1 MVLRV
6 LAPVAVALAL
16 LGSCGGGGSSS
27 SAQSDAN
34 TPKGCRGSGFKP
46 ALPFTHRKIAPA
58 ENEIKSYA
66 AAMKFDGFYGILE
79 FPSST
84 ASVQNKEQARAFLLE
99 HLRYQFD
106 ALGLAPALEFH
117 SELATP
123 KARTYKFTQGG
134 TSAACG
140 SSINLT
146 TIDGKPFKIYALVAD
161 TKTCK
166 AHTEYEQY
174 PPEFVALMPPRGKPE
189 KTKTLIF
196 DPDALTMTRGALARP
211 KDSASFADVI
221 ADNLYLEKDVTASR
235 AGGKLYFANE
245 RLIGVDLNWLQRAPN
260 EALEPDENCQGLQTE
275 FRAKVGGKS
284 FGDQMAFWHINDSMD
299 YLERLGYKI
308 FNGPLLYD
316 ASAQTSV
323 YYPSLKL
330 ILYGVRGSLDA
341 LDASIIRHEFGHA
354 VNYHLV
360 SDFKAG
366 DTGAISEGFA
376 DFWAGAHNLWT
387 QRDAVEPYE
396 LDAMFL
402 FDNHFFLEAGVERRR
417 LDEMVLY
424 NPHKDYPAHLYKGD
438 QINSYPLFQSLKEA
452 VSAYAFRSYD
462 AVRFKQAYDEM
473 ITCVLEGTAGLGY
486 ATKSHQYARSIVETA
501 RRLYPD
507 KPYAKIFEKYYK
519 KNNSLQDPL
528 SLEAP
533 SAYALQKAQLNL
545 KNMSF
550 EPLAVQAEINGEQ
563 RFFTLA
569 RGETKSL
576 DVADMQN
583 LACKAKQDVKVTLSA
598 KASGQIA
605 LRQEQEFR
613 FFKGEPEKM
622 EYNTPQKL
630 KDAQK
635 SKSRLSPDRAGV
647 TSFELDIPGGVI
659 GEFFSVGFDIEHED
673 SSELRVTLTTPDSFG
688 NKDYEL
694 ARGTGEREFKRVLNL
709 DSLQDLRGKEAG
721 GKWKLRVYDSS
732 HGNTGSLKS
741 WFIAK
746 DIKCN

>member
-1 MVLRV
+1 MVLRFLV
-6 LAPVAVALAL
+6 FVAFLLAL
-16 LGSCGGGGSSS
+16 LGSCGGGGSN
-27 SAQSDAN
+27 SAQSDASI
-34 TPKGCRGSGFKP
+34 PKGCKGSGFKP
-46 ALPFTHRKIAPA
+46 ALPFTHRNITPS
-58 ENEIKSYA
+58 ENNIQSYA

-79 FPSST
+79 FPDST
-84 ASVQNKEQARAFLLE
+84 ASVQNKEQARVFLLE
-99 HLRYQFD
+99 RLHYQFEK
-106 ALGLAPALEFH
+106 LGLAPALEFH

-123 KARTYKFTQGG
+123 KSKTYKFTQGG
-134 TSAACG
+134 KSASCG

-146 TIDGKPFKIYALVAD
+146 VIDGKPFKIYALVAD

-166 AHTEYEQY
+166 PHTEYEQY
-174 PPEFVALMPPRGKPE
+174 PPEFVALMPPLGKPE
-189 KTKTLIF
+189 QTKTLVF
-196 DPDALTMTRGALARP
+196 DPDALTMTRGALVRP
-211 KDSASFADVI
+211 KDSESFASVI
-221 ADNLYLEKDVTASR
+221 AENLYIEKDVTASR

-260 EALEPDENCQGLQTE
+260 EALEPDENCQGLQTQ
-275 FRAKVGGKS
+275 FRAKVDGKS

-308 FNGPLLYD
+308 FNTPLLYD
-316 ASAQTSV
+316 ANAQTSV

-376 DFWAGAHNLWT
+376 DFWAGAHNLWV
-387 QRDAVEPYE
+387 QRASAEPYE
-396 LDAMFL
+396 LNAMFL
-402 FDNHFFLEAGVERRR
+402 FDNHFFLEAGVEKRR
-417 LDEMVLY
+417 LDEVVLY

-452 VSAYAFRSYD
+452 VSPHAFRSYD
-462 AVRFKQAYDEM
+462 ATRFKEAYDAM

-486 ATKSHQYARSIVETA
+486 ATKTHQYARSIVETA

-519 KNNSLQDPL
+519 KNNSLQDLL

-533 SAYALQKAQLNL
+533 SAYTLQKAQLNL

-563 RFFTLA
+563 RSFTLA

-583 LACKAKQDVKVTLSA
+583 LACKAKQDVKITLSA

-605 LRQEQEFR
+605 FRQEREFR
-613 FFKGEPEKM
+613 FFKGEPVKVE
-622 EYNTPQKL
+622 NNAPQKL

-635 SKSRLSPDRAGV
+635 SKSALSHDRQGL
-647 TSFELDIPGGVI
+647 TSSELEITDGVI
-659 GEFFSVGFDIEHED
+659 GEFFSVGFEIEHED
-673 SSELRVTLTTPDSFG
+673 SNELRVVLTSPQSLG
-688 NKDYEL
+688 NRDYEL
-694 ARGTGEREFKRVLNL
+694 ARGTGERVFRKVLSI
-709 DSLQDLRGKEAG
+709 DSLQDLRGKEAS
-721 GKWKLRVYDSS
+721 GKWKLKVYDSS